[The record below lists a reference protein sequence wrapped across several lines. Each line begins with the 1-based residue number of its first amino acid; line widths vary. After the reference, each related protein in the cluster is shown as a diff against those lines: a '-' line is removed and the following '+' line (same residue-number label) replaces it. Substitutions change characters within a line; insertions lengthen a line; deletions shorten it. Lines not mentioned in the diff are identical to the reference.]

1 MVWKSDDF
9 SYIICELALNGTHQ
23 DIEMKIKYLDG
34 RRLYTAFL
42 VGGNA
47 VISDK
52 NYLNKINVFPVPDS
66 DTGTNLAST
75 IRSISERAQMSHSA
89 DATLRSIADAAIY
102 GARGNSGLIFAQFL
116 QGISDQLK
124 NVKKISTSSFG
135 ESVKKAAHYA
145 YTAIVSP
152 VEGTMLTVMRD
163 WAEAVYQERDKKRDY
178 TELMNYSLQIA
189 KRSLAETPK
198 KLAVLAKAGVVDAG
212 AKGFVDFLEGITNFI
227 KRGRLKDLSK
237 PDILW
242 EEPQT
247 HVLTDREAVEHRYCS
262 EALIIGEQIDV
273 DAMKE
278 KIRVF
283 GNSAIV
289 AGTSGKA
296 RIHIHT
302 DTPSE
307 LFVQL
312 KDYGSIVQIKADD
325 MQKQYEA
332 SHARKTNIA
341 VVTDSSCDLPQDVI
355 DDLQIHVLPFYLSFG
370 DSLFLDK
377 VTIQPDQFYN
387 LLQTHKEHPKSAL
400 PPLGSAQSLFSF
412 LATHYES
419 ILAVHISDG
428 LSGAFRVIQE
438 AANVV
443 QNKKI
448 NVINSK
454 HLSASLGLIVLR
466 AVQAVRDGKKHE
478 EIVKAAEEWIEKTKI
493 LVDVQTLKYMVRGG
507 RVSPLKG
514 FMAKVLNL
522 KPIVSLNSE
531 GKAIASGKS
540 FSRKSNMK
548 KIVGKIRTMSE
559 EQPLWNYAI
568 VHAKNPERAE
578 MYAQKLKQEINREPL
593 YIMDVSP
600 VIGVHN
606 GIGVVGIALMFE

>member
-1 MVWKSDDF
+1 
-9 SYIICELALNGTHQ
+9 
-23 DIEMKIKYLDG
+23 MKIRYLDG

-42 VGGNA
+42 VGGSA

-66 DTGTNLAST
+66 DTGTNLATT
-75 IRSISERAQMSHSA
+75 IRSISERARMSRSA
-89 DATLRSIADAAIY
+89 DATLQSIADAAIY

-116 QGISDQLK
+116 QGVSDQLR
-124 NVKKISTSSFG
+124 NVQKISTSTFG
-135 ESVKKAAHYA
+135 ESVKKATHYA
-145 YTAIVSP
+145 YTAIMSP

-163 WAEAVYQERDKKRDY
+163 WAEAVYQQRDNKRDY
-178 TELMNYSLQIA
+178 AELLSYSLQIA
-189 KRSLAETPK
+189 KKSLAETPK

-212 AKGFVDFLEGITNFI
+212 ARGFVDFLEGITNFI
-227 KRGRLKDLSK
+227 KKGRLKDLSK

-242 EEPQT
+242 EELDA

-262 EALIIGEQIDV
+262 EALIIGEKIDV
-273 DAMKE
+273 DGMKE
-278 KIRVF
+278 KIRPF
-283 GNSAIV
+283 GSSAIV

-302 DTPSE
+302 DNPSE
-307 LFVQL
+307 LFYQL
-312 KDYGSIVQIKADD
+312 KDFGSIIQIKADD
-325 MQKQYEA
+325 MLKQYET

-341 VVTDSSCDLPQDVI
+341 VVTDSSCDLPQEVI
-355 DDLQIHVLPFYLSFG
+355 DDLQIHVVPFHLSFG

-377 VTIQPDQFYN
+377 VTIQPDQFYT
-387 LLQTHKEHPKSAL
+387 LLETHREHPKSAQ
-400 PPLGSAQSLFSF
+400 PPLGSVQSLFSF

-428 LSGAFRVIQE
+428 LSGAFRLSQE

-448 NVINSK
+448 DVLNSK

-466 AVQAVRDGKKHE
+466 IAMAVRDGQTHE
-478 EIVKAAEEWIEKTKI
+478 EILKAAEEWIGKTKI
-493 LVDVQTLKYMVRGG
+493 FVDVQTLKYMVRGG

-514 FMAKVLNL
+514 FVAKVLNL
-522 KPIVSLNSE
+522 KPIVSLDSE
-531 GKAIASGKS
+531 GKATASGKS

-548 KIVGKIRTMSE
+548 KIVGMIKKMSE
-559 EQPLWNYAI
+559 EQRLWNYSI
-568 VHAKNPERAE
+568 VHAKNLERAKQ
-578 MYAQKLKQEINREPL
+578 YAQRLKQEIHRDPL
-593 YIMDVSP
+593 YIMDISP

-606 GIGVVGIALMFE
+606 GIGAVGIALMLE